1 MLLSKDAIMAI
12 NDLPTEIVEVPQWG
26 GSVKVRGMNAGERD
40 RFEEAIRKHGM
51 ANLRSMLASMTII
64 DEEGKRL
71 FSDKEMDKLGAKSA
85 EALDLIVEVASR
97 LSGLLDED
105 VEILE
110 GN

>member
-1 MLLSKDAIMAI
+1 MLLTKDAIMQVS
-12 NDLPTEIVEVPQWG
+12 DLPTEVIEIPQWDG
-26 GSVKVRGMNAGERD
+26 HVKVRGMNAGERD

-51 ANLRSMLASMTII
+51 SNLRALLASMTII
-64 DEEGKRL
+64 DEEGKRI
-71 FSDKEMDKLGAKSA
+71 FSDKEIEKLAGKSA